1 MSIIGYLGFL
11 ALLVLVALGVP
22 IGLSLFMLGLAGLSI
37 VGNFTTA
44 MTQSTIAFWSEGT
57 KFVLVSLPFYILMG
71 NLIYH
76 MGIARRLF
84 TAASY
89 WLGWL
94 PGGLGIA
101 AVFATAGFSAIS
113 GSSTASARTMGAI
126 VVPEMRRHGYHMRL
140 ATGLMSS
147 AGTLGMLIPPSIVL
161 IFYGLMTETSI
172 GKLFIAG
179 IIPGLLVAL
188 IFSVLVVGMALINP
202 KQAGEVVDVSGV
214 SWKERFLSLFSV
226 LPVLLIFGVI
236 FGGLYFGVFTPTEG
250 AIIGVVTVLA
260 YAAVTRSL
268 SFAAIKDSLADAS
281 LITVMLFLIIVGGT
295 LFTRFLAQTGFTASL
310 SSTIAAL
317 DLTYVQ
323 FIIIITIMYLILGC
337 LLDTFGIMILTVP
350 VLFPIALQLGIDP
363 VWFGIYVVLV
373 AEIGL
378 VTPPVGVNVFVIK
391 TVARDVPLGEIFRG
405 SIPFIIAMLLFVML
419 MTAFPEIVLYLVR

>member
-1 MSIIGYLGFL
+1 MITFGYLGFA
-11 ALLVLVALGVP
+11 ALLVLIALGVP
-22 IGLSLFMLGLAGLSI
+22 IGLSLFMVGLAGLSF
-37 VGNFTTA
+37 VGSFTTA
-44 MTQSTIAFWSEGT
+44 MTQTTIAFWSEGT
-57 KFVLVSLPFYILMG
+57 KFVLVALPFYILMG

-94 PGGLGIA
+94 PGGLGVA

-113 GSSTASARTMGAI
+113 GSSTAAARTMGAI
-126 VVPEMRRHGYHMRL
+126 VVPEMRRHGYRMRL

-179 IIPGLLVAL
+179 IIPGIIVAL
-188 IFSVLVVGMALINP
+188 IFSTLIIGTALIDP
-202 KQAGEVVDVSGV
+202 KQAGLGTDIAAVA
-214 SWKERFLSLFSV
+214 WKERLLSLLSV
-226 LPVLLIFGVI
+226 FPVLLIFSVI
-236 FGGLYFGVFTPTEG
+236 FGGLHYGIFTPTEG
-250 AIIGVVTVLA
+250 AIIGVVAVLA
-260 YAAVTRSL
+260 YAAATRSL
-268 SFAAIKDSLADAS
+268 SFAAIKHSLADAS

-295 LFTRFLAQTGFTASL
+295 LFTRFLIQTGFIASI
-310 SSTIAAL
+310 SSLIVSL

-323 FIIIITIMYLILGC
+323 FIIAVTILYLILGC
-337 LLDTFGIMILTVP
+337 LLDTFGMMILTVP
-350 VLFPIALQLGIDP
+350 VLFPIAMQLGIDP

-405 SIPFIIAMLLFVML
+405 TIPFIIAMLFFIAL
-419 MTAFPEIVLYLVR
+419 MTAFPEIVLYLVS

>member
-1 MSIIGYLGFL
+1 MSILGYLGFL
-11 ALLVLVALGVP
+11 ALLVLIALGVP
-22 IGLSLFMLGLAGLSI
+22 IGLTLFMVGLAGLSL
-37 VGNFTTA
+37 VGNFSTA
-44 MTQSTIAFWSEGT
+44 MTQSTIAFWSEGS
-57 KFVLVSLPFYILMG
+57 KFILVALPFYILMG

-94 PGGLGIA
+94 PGGLGVA
-101 AVFATAGFSAIS
+101 SVFATAGFSAIS

-126 VVPEMRRHGYHMRL
+126 VIPEMRRHNYNMRL

-179 IIPGLLVAL
+179 IIPGMLVAL
-188 IFSVLVVGMALINP
+188 IFSTFVVGMALLDP
-202 KQAGEVVDVSGV
+202 RKAGRGMDVSAV
-214 SWKERFLSLFSV
+214 PLKERILSLLSV
-226 LPVLLIFGVI
+226 FPVLLIFGVI
-236 FGGLYFGVFTPTEG
+236 FGGLYFGIFTPTEG
-250 AIIGVVTVLA
+250 AIIGVVAVLA
-260 YAAVTRSL
+260 YAAATRSL
-268 SFAAIKDSLADAS
+268 TFKAIRESLADAS

-295 LFTRFLAQTGFTASL
+295 LFTRFLVQTGFIASISNFIIALEL
-310 SSTIAAL
+310 S
-317 DLTYVQ
+317 YVQ
-323 FIIIITIMYLILGC
+323 FIIIITILYLVLGC
-337 LLDTFGIMILTVP
+337 LLDTFGMMILTVP

-405 SIPFIIAMLLFVML
+405 SIPFIIAMLLFVAL

>member
-1 MSIIGYLGFL
+1 MIPLGYLGFA
-11 ALLVLVALGVP
+11 ALLTLIALGVP
-22 IGLSLFMLGLAGLSI
+22 IGLSLFMVGLAGLSI
-37 VGNFTTA
+37 VGSFGTA
-44 MTQSTIAFWSEGT
+44 MTQTTIAFWSEGT
-57 KFVLVSLPFYILMG
+57 KFVLVALPFYILMG

-94 PGGLGIA
+94 PGGLGVA

-126 VVPEMRRHGYHMRL
+126 VVPEMRRHGYRMRL

-179 IIPGLLVAL
+179 IIPGILVAL
-188 IFSVLVVGMALINP
+188 IFSTFVIGMALLDP
-202 KQAGEVVDVSGV
+202 KQAGRGVDIAAV
-214 SWKERFLSLFSV
+214 SWKERLLSLLSV
-226 LPVLLIFGVI
+226 FPVLLIFGVI

-250 AIIGVVTVLA
+250 AIIGVVAVLA
-260 YAAVTRSL
+260 YAAATRSL

-295 LFTRFLAQTGFTASL
+295 LFTRFLIQTGFIASISGL
-310 SSTIAAL
+310 IVSL

-323 FIIIITIMYLILGC
+323 FIIVVTILYLILGC
-337 LLDTFGIMILTVP
+337 LLDTFGMMILTVP

-405 SIPFIIAMLLFVML
+405 SIPFIIAMLLFVVL

>member
-1 MSIIGYLGFL
+1 MITFGYLGFA
-11 ALLVLVALGVP
+11 ALLVLIALGVP
-22 IGLSLFMLGLAGLSI
+22 IGLSLFMVGLAGLSI
-37 VGNFTTA
+37 VGSFTTA
-44 MTQSTIAFWSEGT
+44 MTQTTIAFWSEGT
-57 KFVLVSLPFYILMG
+57 KFVLVALPFYILMG

-94 PGGLGIA
+94 PGGLGVA

-113 GSSTASARTMGAI
+113 GSSTAAARTMGAI
-126 VVPEMRRHGYHMRL
+126 VVPEMRRHGYRMRL

-179 IIPGLLVAL
+179 IIPGIMVAL
-188 IFSVLVVGMALINP
+188 IFSTLIVGTALIDP
-202 KQAGEVVDVSGV
+202 KQAGRGTDIAAV
-214 SWKERFLSLFSV
+214 SWKERLLSLLSV
-226 LPVLLIFGVI
+226 FPVLLIFGVI
-236 FGGLYFGVFTPTEG
+236 FGGLHYGIFTPTEG
-250 AIIGVVTVLA
+250 AIIGVVAVLA
-260 YAAVTRSL
+260 YAAATRSL
-268 SFAAIKDSLADAS
+268 SFAAIKHSLADAS

-295 LFTRFLAQTGFTASL
+295 LFTRFLIQTGFIASI
-310 SSTIAAL
+310 SSLIVSL
-317 DLTYVQ
+317 DLTYIQ
-323 FIIIITIMYLILGC
+323 FIIAVTILYLILGC
-337 LLDTFGIMILTVP
+337 LLDTFGMMILTVP
-350 VLFPIALQLGIDP
+350 VLFPIAMQLGIDP

-405 SIPFIIAMLLFVML
+405 TIPFIIAMLFFIAL

>member
-1 MSIIGYLGFL
+1 MITFGYLGFA
-11 ALLVLVALGVP
+11 ALLVLIALGVP
-22 IGLSLFMLGLAGLSI
+22 IGLSLFMVGLAGLSI
-37 VGNFTTA
+37 VGSFTTA
-44 MTQSTIAFWSEGT
+44 MTQTTIAFWSEGT
-57 KFVLVSLPFYILMG
+57 KFVLVALPFYILMG

-94 PGGLGIA
+94 PGGLGVA

-113 GSSTASARTMGAI
+113 GSSTAAARTMGAI
-126 VVPEMRRHGYHMRL
+126 VVPEMRRHGYRMRL

-179 IIPGLLVAL
+179 IIPGIMVAL
-188 IFSVLVVGMALINP
+188 IFSTLIIGMALIDP
-202 KQAGEVVDVSGV
+202 KQAGRGTDIATVSG
-214 SWKERFLSLFSV
+214 KERLMSLLSVF
-226 LPVLLIFGVI
+226 PVLLIFGVI
-236 FGGLYFGVFTPTEG
+236 FGGLHYGIFTPTEG
-250 AIIGVVTVLA
+250 AIIGVVAVLA
-260 YAAVTRSL
+260 YAAATRSL
-268 SFAAIKDSLADAS
+268 SLAAIKHSLADAS

-295 LFTRFLAQTGFTASL
+295 LFTRFLIQTGFIASI
-310 SSTIAAL
+310 SSLIVSL
-317 DLTYVQ
+317 DLTYIQ
-323 FIIIITIMYLILGC
+323 FIIAIAILYLILGC
-337 LLDTFGIMILTVP
+337 LLDTFGMMILTVP
-350 VLFPIALQLGIDP
+350 VLFPIAMQLGIDP

-405 SIPFIIAMLLFVML
+405 TIPFIIAMLFFIAL
-419 MTAFPEIVLYLVR
+419 MTAFPEIVLYLVS